1 MYRYIK
7 YTKLRKRCGE
17 KEETCLLRKG
27 QFHFEEF
34 FVLIILKSRESER
47 ETRYFDDNH
56 NAETKCMTFRIM
68 MPANA
73 QVLSEIAEFP
83 KYTQ

>member
-1 MYRYIK
+1 MWWERRNLPFK
-7 YTKLRKRCGE
+7 
-17 KEETCLLRKG
+17 KG
-27 QFHFEEF
+27 TVSFRGIF

-56 NAETKCMTFRIM
+56 DAETKCMTFRIM